1 MQMMLDAN
9 IIATFV
15 GIESPNEAS
24 LRETK
29 KFQNVRSGGTMLE
42 KVHRIQDAGIEVW
55 CGMIMGFDND
65 DETIFDAQIE
75 FVREARIAH
84 SMSGMLYAI
93 AKTPLHARL
102 AAEGRLDPADQPEFG
117 TNVIPL
123 KVSREELRDGYVKVM
138 NELYTPE
145 AYFGRLEDL
154 WINGNFDIGT
164 SRAKYWKKH
173 PFQRLKMESIWLA
186 QAVGLFFRFMT
197 MIPEAHLRERISPE
211 GLALPQAP
219 PEPGDGLHLH
229 GQDRPALPRPHD
241 GHPDEV
247 GGDEGLQF
255 VLRRK
260 TRSS

>member
-1 MQMMLDAN
+1 MADDAELMQLMLDAN

-29 KFQNVRSGGTMLE
+29 KFQNVRSGGSLLE

-102 AAEGRLDPADQPEFG
+102 AAEGRLDPSDQPEFG

-123 KVSREELRDGYVKVM
+123 KLSREELRDGYVKVM

-154 WINGNFDIGT
+154 WIKGNFYIGT

-173 PFQRLKMESIWLA
+173 PFQRLKMESIWLV
-186 QAVGLFFRFMT
+186 QAIGLFIRFMT
-197 MIPEAHLRERISPE
+197 MIPEKHLREEYQRRTWRY
-211 GLALPQAP
+211 LKHRRN
-219 PEPGDGLHLH
+219 PGMLLTYMLKIAQHYHAHTMATQMKSG
-229 GQDRPALPRPHD
+229 ATM
-241 GHPDEV
+241 V
-247 GGDEGLQF
+247 YN
-255 VLRRK
+255 
-260 TRSS
+260 SY

>member
-1 MQMMLDAN
+1 
-9 IIATFV
+9 
-15 GIESPNEAS
+15 
-24 LRETK
+24 
-29 KFQNVRSGGTMLE
+29 MLE

-75 FVREARIAH
+75 FVRQARIAH

-102 AAEGRLDPADQPEFG
+102 AAEGRLDPSDQPEFG

-154 WINGNFDIGT
+154 WINGNFDIGKPAGPST
-164 SRAKYWKKH
+164 GRSTPSRGSRWS
-173 PFQRLKMESIWLA
+173 RSGW
-186 QAVGLFFRFMT
+186 
-197 MIPEAHLRERISPE
+197 S
-211 GLALPQAP
+211 
-219 PEPGDGLHLH
+219 
-229 GQDRPALPRPHD
+229 RPSA
-241 GHPDEV
+241 
-247 GGDEGLQF
+247 
-255 VLRRK
+255 
-260 TRSS
+260 SSSGS